1 MLLQLLRCLPVKD
14 NSFLFISFEGK
25 YYNCNPKYLYLEIVQ
40 KTDLNARLIWAFN
53 SDRISKY
60 PFIENKV
67 LYKSF
72 RFYLAL
78 LTCKY
83 IVVNYDLPW
92 FFPKRSNQI
101 LVQTWHGGGAY
112 KKVGMSSSTNGKLR
126 RLIALYS
133 QNKTDL
139 YLSSSE
145 KFTEVQMEA
154 TGLTIDRFYDSGMP
168 RNSLLYKVGIPNEN
182 IKKKLQLL
190 NDINYILYA
199 PTYRGDFKD
208 GNEVDFLSDSSIK
221 LILNAFTER
230 FGGEWKFIIR
240 LHPSSSP
247 KFLKGSLSDYAV
259 DCKHEDMQ
267 ELLAGIDVLI
277 TDYSSSMWDFS
288 LTGRPG
294 FIYAPDIEEYREV
307 RGLYTSTDSWP
318 YPIASTLNELIINVK
333 DFDETQ
339 HSIKIEKHLS
349 SFVSYENENPSLRVL
364 EKLKSYKC

>member
-1 MLLQLLRCLPVKD
+1 MSLQFFRCLPIKE

-25 YYNCNPKYLYLEIVQ
+25 NYNCNPKYLYLELMQ
-40 KTDLNARLIWAFN
+40 NTDLNADLVWAFN
-53 SDRISKY
+53 SDSILKY
-60 PFIENKV
+60 PLIENKV

-83 IVVNYDLPW
+83 IIVNYDLPW
-92 FFPKRSNQI
+92 FFPKRSNQM

-112 KKVGMSSSTNGKLR
+112 KKVGRSSSNTGKLR
-126 RLIALYS
+126 RFIALYS

-139 YLSSSE
+139 YLSSSD
-145 KFTEVQMEA
+145 KFTQVQMEA
-154 TGLTIDRFYDSGMP
+154 TGLKVYKFFNSGMP
-168 RNSLLYKVGIPNEN
+168 RNSLLYKTGFCNKT
-182 IKKKLQLL
+182 IKKKLLLL
-190 NDINYILYA
+190 NDVNYILYA

-208 GNEVDFLSDSSIK
+208 SNEVDFLSDSSLK

-230 FGGEWKFIIR
+230 FGGEWKFIVR
-240 LHPSSSP
+240 LHPSSNP
-247 KFLKGSLSDYAV
+247 KFLKGSLSDYIV

-267 ELLAGIDVLI
+267 ELLAEVDVLI

-294 FIYAPDIEEYREV
+294 FIYAPDIDEYLKV

-318 YPIASTLNELIINVK
+318 YPIASTLNELITNVK
-333 DFDETQ
+333 DFDKAQ
-339 HSIKIEKHLS
+339 HSVKIEKHLS
-349 SFVSYENENPSLRVL
+349 SFVSYENENSALKVL
-364 EKLKSYKC
+364 KKMKIL